1 VFSGRP
7 SSTRRSCAL
16 RAPDL
21 TIRDAGR
28 ADAVAV
34 ADLLNAHSRALFGES
49 DLTAATVEG
58 WFELPR
64 VVWFGVAER
73 EGRVTGYADLQ
84 QGDEH
89 ADVDARALD
98 GDATLALVQAGV
110 ERARPDRPVWGYAAS
125 TDGAATAAFSS
136 SGFSVIRHS
145 FSMLVEL
152 PEQPVVPEWPE
163 GVEARPW
170 REGDDP
176 AFHAASQDTF
186 AEHFGFEPRS
196 YDEWLQAVDV
206 QPETNRSLWFL
217 ALDGDDVAG
226 ALVCSWHSSGDPTY
240 GWVNE
245 LGVRKAWRRRGLG
258 LALLHHAFAE
268 LGRLG
273 ASRVGL
279 GVDGENTTGA
289 VRLYER
295 AGMHVTRR
303 YDTWELRR

>member
-1 VFSGRP
+1 M
-7 SSTRRSCAL
+7 
-16 RAPDL
+16 
-21 TIRDAGR
+21 
-28 ADAVAV
+28 
-34 ADLLNAHSRALFGES
+34 
-49 DLTAATVEG
+49 EG

-73 EGRVTGYADLQ
+73 EGRVMGYADLQ
-84 QGDEH
+84 QSDEH

-98 GDATLALVQAGV
+98 ADAALALVQACV
-110 ERARPDRPVWGYAAS
+110 ERARSGAPVWGYAAS
-125 TDGAATAAFSS
+125 TDDAATAAYQS
-136 SGFSVIRHS
+136 SGFAVIRHS
-145 FSMLVEL
+145 FSMLIEL
-152 PEQPVVPEWPE
+152 PERSADAEWPD
-163 GVEARPW
+163 GVEVRPW
-170 REGDDP
+170 QEGDDP
-176 AFHAASQDTF
+176 AFHAALQETF
-186 AEHFGFEPRS
+186 AEHFGFEARS
-196 YDEWLQAVDV
+196 YDEWLHAVDV

-217 ALDGDDVAG
+217 ALAGDDVAG
-226 ALVCSWHSSGDPTY
+226 ALVCSWHSSGDRTY

-258 LALLHHAFAE
+258 LALLRHAFAE

-273 ASRVGL
+273 ANRVGL